1 MTKEEFIKFTGW
13 SNVSDKDFDLINVLY
28 MATEINKADFCKE
41 FVAMQD
47 HGYLKLR
54 RSLEDIANHMIMLEK
69 SNANI
74 KAKNEK
80 HDKTVALLLEK
91 SREYNDKDLRSQAVY
106 LVGEGEVVRRTIMLG
121 IPLWEEDKNYILS
134 LIPNIQPAF

>member
-1 MTKEEFIKFTGW
+1 
-13 SNVSDKDFDLINVLY
+13 

-69 SNANI
+69 SNINM
-74 KAKNEK
+74 KGDNKRKMEK
-80 HDKTVALLLEK
+80 HDRTVALLLEK

-106 LVGEGEVVRRTIMLG
+106 LVGEGEVIRRTIMLG